1 MIVYVFIKSR
11 MQRNGGAGLEGKK
24 IPDRHVQRY
33 HPYRILPCSIVP
45 WIYNRDL
52 RHGRIKR
59 EQYNSNPINAQGTRK
74 KKILSTARFNV
85 QYRKR
90 GVSARIWYQNRR
102 RKRRKEYIKIIRY
115 DKTRRTRVAYIY
127 RAREERGGER
137 LLSEIVLTRCPFWFF
152 CFSFSLHDTQ
162 THTLCPWR

>member
-11 MQRNGGAGLEGKK
+11 MQRNEKAKLEGKK

-33 HPYRILPCSIVP
+33 HPYRILPYGIVP
-45 WIYNRDL
+45 WIYNRGL

-90 GVSARIWYQNRR
+90 GCPQGYDT
-102 RKRRKEYIKIIRY
+102 KI
-115 DKTRRTRVAYIY
+115 
-127 RAREERGGER
+127 EGERGR
-137 LLSEIVLTRCPFWFF
+137 NI
-152 CFSFSLHDTQ
+152 
-162 THTLCPWR
+162 